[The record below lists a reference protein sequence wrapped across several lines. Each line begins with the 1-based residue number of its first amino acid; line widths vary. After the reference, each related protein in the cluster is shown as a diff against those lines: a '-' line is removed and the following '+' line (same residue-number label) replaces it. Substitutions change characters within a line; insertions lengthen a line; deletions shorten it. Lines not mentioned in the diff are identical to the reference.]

1 MSGNYPMSYLD
12 DLLSDILP
20 TPIKQYFGDVVTYK
34 HASNSTTQ
42 SITAVFSDP
51 IPSESIFPGANTIAE
66 VVVAD
71 LTIAPVR
78 NDEIHYGGV
87 EYLVFDL
94 RVDEIG
100 FALLGLKRKN

>member
-1 MSGNYPMSYLD
+1 MSYLD
-12 DLLSDILP
+12 DLLSTTLP
-20 TPIKQYFGDVVTYK
+20 APIKQYFGDSATYK
-34 HASNSTTQ
+34 HASNSTTE
-42 SITAVFSDP
+42 TVTVVFSDP
-51 IPSESIFPGANTIAE
+51 IPSESAFPGANTIAE

-71 LTIAPVR
+71 LTLTPAR

>member
-1 MSGNYPMSYLD
+1 MSYID
-12 DLLSDILP
+12 DLLASTLP
-20 TPIKQYFGDVVTYK
+20 TPLKQFFGDTVTYK
-34 HASNSTTQ
+34 HYADSSTETV
-42 SITAVFSDP
+42 TAILSDP
-51 IPSESIFPGANTIAE
+51 IPSESTFPGANTIAE
-66 VVVAD
+66 VVVVD
-71 LTIAPVR
+71 LTLPPAR

>member
-1 MSGNYPMSYLD
+1 MSYID
-12 DLLSDILP
+12 DLLSSTLP
-20 TPIKQYFGDVVTYK
+20 APLKQFFGDAVTYK
-34 HASNSTTQ
+34 HYSNSTTETV
-42 SITAVFSDP
+42 TAILSDP
-51 IPSESIFPGANTIAE
+51 IPSESTFPGANTIAE

-71 LTIAPVR
+71 LTLPPAR

>member
-1 MSGNYPMSYLD
+1 MSYID
-12 DLLSDILP
+12 DILEAALP
-20 TPIKQYFGDVVTYK
+20 TPMKTYFGDSVTYK
-34 HASNSTTQ
+34 HASNSTTETV
-42 SITAVFSDP
+42 TAILSDP
-51 IPSESIFPGANTIAE
+51 IPSEATFPGANTIAE

-71 LTIAPVR
+71 LTLTPAR